1 MRTTSYKSIRD
12 GVISRMGIDPAQ
24 TLMDSQATA
33 LAEYLTTAAATSWTF
48 FDWPEIYL
56 TEERTPNGSAW
67 FVTGYTYLSDYVG
80 TIAYFGRAP
89 ANSETT
95 DLVWRVKKITTNNNG
110 DVLSV
115 ETAVNVAWDDR
126 ASATYAVST
135 NNDAEIPY
143 ILLDQDN
150 LSPIGEIMAIWD
162 ADPTSGVYARKVRY
176 LLNEDR
182 VLLIDATSE
191 TGNVWVQFLLPQPR
205 FTTDEYSAGAAYS
218 AGDGVYYPTIQIAA
232 RSSAG
237 IVQPVQATPD
247 GALRVTTGFA
257 LPLYDKFQIYKVGAT
272 NNTDYTEY
280 SFGGT
285 AVARIRM
292 TYFGGVPTTD
302 NAQLQTSFI
311 QYPPF

>member
-67 FVTGYTYLSDYVG
+67 FATGYVYLSEVVG

-115 ETAVNVAWDDR
+115 ETAVNVAWDSR

-135 NNDAEIPY
+135 HNDAEIPY

-218 AGDGVYYPTIQIAA
+218 AGDVVYYN
-232 RSSAG
+232 
-237 IVQPVQATPD
+237 
-247 GALRVTTGFA
+247 TTGDC
-257 LPLYDKFQIYKVGAT
+257 Y
-272 NNTDYTEY
+272 
-280 SFGGT
+280 
-285 AVARIRM
+285 VARQSTTGNLPSDSEYWRRYRIPSFLSDYLKFYALAETLSEDGQMDKANFQFARAEGILQQRM
-292 TYFGGVPTTD
+292 DDAWLRKGEVRTWTARF
-302 NAQLQTSFI
+302 N
-311 QYPPF
+311 

>member
-126 ASATYAVST
+126 ASATYAVTT

-162 ADPTSGVYARKVRY
+162 ADPTSGVYARKVRF

-218 AGDGVYYPTIQIAA
+218 DGDVVYYN
-232 RSSAG
+232 
-237 IVQPVQATPD
+237 
-247 GALRVTTGFA
+247 TTGDC
-257 LPLYDKFQIYKVGAT
+257 Y
-272 NNTDYTEY
+272 
-280 SFGGT
+280 
-285 AVARIRM
+285 VARKATTGNLPSDSEYWRRYRIPSFLSDYLKFYALAETLSEDGQTDKANFQFARAEGILQQRM
-292 TYFGGVPTTD
+292 DDAWLRKGEVRTWTARF
-302 NAQLQTSFI
+302 N
-311 QYPPF
+311 

>member
-89 ANSETT
+89 ANSETA

-218 AGDGVYYPTIQIAA
+218 AGDVVYYN
-232 RSSAG
+232 
-237 IVQPVQATPD
+237 
-247 GALRVTTGFA
+247 TTGDC
-257 LPLYDKFQIYKVGAT
+257 Y
-272 NNTDYTEY
+272 
-280 SFGGT
+280 
-285 AVARIRM
+285 VARQSTTGNLPSDSEYWRRYRIPSFLSDYLKFYALAETLSEDGQMDKANFQFARAEGILQQRM
-292 TYFGGVPTTD
+292 DDAWLRKGEVRTWTARF
-302 NAQLQTSFI
+302 N
-311 QYPPF
+311 

>member
-67 FVTGYTYLSDYVG
+67 FATGYVYLSEVVG
-80 TIAYFGRAP
+80 TIAFFGRAP

-126 ASATYAVST
+126 ASATYAVTT

-150 LSPIGEIMAIWD
+150 LSPIGEILAIWD

-218 AGDGVYYPTIQIAA
+218 TGDVVYYN
-232 RSSAG
+232 
-237 IVQPVQATPD
+237 
-247 GALRVTTGFA
+247 TTGDC
-257 LPLYDKFQIYKVGAT
+257 Y
-272 NNTDYTEY
+272 
-280 SFGGT
+280 
-285 AVARIRM
+285 VARKATTGNLPSDSEYWRRYRIPSFLSDYLKWYALAETLSEDGQMDKANFQFARAEGILQQRM
-292 TYFGGVPTTD
+292 DDAWLRKGEVRTWTARF
-302 NAQLQTSFI
+302 N
-311 QYPPF
+311 

>member
-67 FVTGYTYLSDYVG
+67 FATGYVYLSEVVG
-80 TIAYFGRAP
+80 TVAFFGRAP

-95 DLVWRVKKITTNNNG
+95 DLLWRVKKITTNNNG

-115 ETAVNVAWDDR
+115 ETAVNVAWDSR

-143 ILLDQDN
+143 ILFDQDN

-218 AGDGVYYPTIQIAA
+218 AGDVVYYN
-232 RSSAG
+232 
-237 IVQPVQATPD
+237 
-247 GALRVTTGFA
+247 TTGDC
-257 LPLYDKFQIYKVGAT
+257 Y
-272 NNTDYTEY
+272 
-280 SFGGT
+280 
-285 AVARIRM
+285 VARKATTGNLPSDSEYWRRYRIPSFLSDYLKWYALAETLSEDGQMDKANFQFARAEGILQQRM
-292 TYFGGVPTTD
+292 DDAWLRKGEVRTWTARF
-302 NAQLQTSFI
+302 N
-311 QYPPF
+311 

>member
-1 MRTTSYKSIRD
+1 
-12 GVISRMGIDPAQ
+12 MGIDPAQ

-80 TIAYFGRAP
+80 TIACFGRAP

-126 ASATYAVST
+126 ASATYAVTT

-150 LSPIGEIMAIWD
+150 LSPIGEIVAIWD

-218 AGDGVYYPTIQIAA
+218 AGDVVYYN
-232 RSSAG
+232 
-237 IVQPVQATPD
+237 
-247 GALRVTTGFA
+247 TTGDC
-257 LPLYDKFQIYKVGAT
+257 Y
-272 NNTDYTEY
+272 
-280 SFGGT
+280 
-285 AVARIRM
+285 VARKATTGNLPSDSEYWRRYRIPSFLSDYLKWYALAETLSEDGQMDKANFQFARAEGILQQRM
-292 TYFGGVPTTD
+292 DDAWLRKGEVRTWTARF
-302 NAQLQTSFI
+302 N
-311 QYPPF
+311 

>member
-67 FVTGYTYLSDYVG
+67 FATGYVYLSEVVG
-80 TIAYFGRAP
+80 TIAFFGRAP

-218 AGDGVYYPTIQIAA
+218 AGDVVYYN
-232 RSSAG
+232 
-237 IVQPVQATPD
+237 
-247 GALRVTTGFA
+247 TTGDC
-257 LPLYDKFQIYKVGAT
+257 Y
-272 NNTDYTEY
+272 
-280 SFGGT
+280 
-285 AVARIRM
+285 VARKATTGNLPSDSEYWRRYRIPSFLSDYLKWYALAETLSEDGQMDKANFQFARAEGILQQRM
-292 TYFGGVPTTD
+292 DDAWLRKGEVRTWTARF
-302 NAQLQTSFI
+302 N
-311 QYPPF
+311 

>member
-67 FVTGYTYLSDYVG
+67 FATGYVYLSDYVG
-80 TIAYFGRAP
+80 TVAYFGRAP

-95 DLVWRVKKITTNNNG
+95 DLLWRVKKITTNNNG

-115 ETAVNVAWDDR
+115 ETAVNVAWDSR

-143 ILLDQDN
+143 ILFDQDN

-218 AGDGVYYPTIQIAA
+218 AGDVVYYN
-232 RSSAG
+232 
-237 IVQPVQATPD
+237 
-247 GALRVTTGFA
+247 TTGDC
-257 LPLYDKFQIYKVGAT
+257 Y
-272 NNTDYTEY
+272 
-280 SFGGT
+280 
-285 AVARIRM
+285 VARKATTGNLPSDSEYWRRYRIPSFLADYLKWYALAETLSEDGQMDKANFQFARAEGILQQRM
-292 TYFGGVPTTD
+292 DDAWLRKGEVRTWTARF
-302 NAQLQTSFI
+302 N
-311 QYPPF
+311 

>member
-115 ETAVNVAWDDR
+115 ETAVNIAWDDR

-205 FTTDEYSAGAAYS
+205 FTTDEYAAGAAYS
-218 AGDGVYYPTIQIAA
+218 TGDVVYYN
-232 RSSAG
+232 
-237 IVQPVQATPD
+237 
-247 GALRVTTGFA
+247 TTGDC
-257 LPLYDKFQIYKVGAT
+257 Y
-272 NNTDYTEY
+272 
-280 SFGGT
+280 
-285 AVARIRM
+285 VARQSTTGNLPSDSEYWRRYRIPSFLSDYLKFYALAETLSEDGQTDKANFQFARAEGILQQRM
-292 TYFGGVPTTD
+292 DDAWLRKGEVRTWTARF
-302 NAQLQTSFI
+302 N
-311 QYPPF
+311 

>member
-126 ASATYAVST
+126 ASATYAVTT

-218 AGDGVYYPTIQIAA
+218 AGDVVYYNTTGDCYVA
-232 RSSAG
+232 R
-237 IVQPVQATPD
+237 QATTGNLPSDSEYWRRYRIPSFLSDYLKFYALAETLSED
-247 GALRVTTGFA
+247 GQTDKANFQFARAEGILQQRMDDAWLRKGEVRTW
-257 LPLYDKFQIYKVGAT
+257 
-272 NNTDYTEY
+272 
-280 SFGGT
+280 T
-285 AVARIRM
+285 AR
-292 TYFGGVPTTD
+292 F
-302 NAQLQTSFI
+302 N
-311 QYPPF
+311 